1 MAVSYRLVSSND
13 SSPDDAFTSPPTKPR
28 RNYWAM
34 FLGSISLA
42 NVCLLIV
49 TLYFWRAAG
58 HTGGAAATIPP
69 STTASTNTLPT
80 HDLDIPGSLASV
92 DVLPIAYV
100 PFHWNTPWGAPNAS
114 DADPLWDNINTAHG
128 HIAVDHTWAA
138 ENNVSFL
145 KCREANTPTVTD
157 SLDSGLVQWTSL
169 SNLAREC
176 TYCKPI
182 TSYIAS

>member
-1 MAVSYRLVSSND
+1 MVVSYRLVSSND
-13 SSPDDAFTSPPTKPR
+13 NSPDDAFTSPPTKSR
-28 RNYWAM
+28 RNYWAIS
-34 FLGSISLA
+34 LGSISAA
-42 NVCLLIV
+42 NICLLIV

-58 HTGGAAATIPP
+58 HTGGAAATIPL

-80 HDLDIPGSLASV
+80 HDLDIPKSLASV

-145 KCREANTPTVTD
+145 KCRDANTPPVTD
-157 SLDSGLVQWTSL
+157 SLDSGLLQWTSL

-182 TSYIAS
+182 TSYTAS